1 MTDTDVVVVG
11 AGPVG
16 LATALGLA
24 RAGVRSVVLDAA
36 AGLNTSPRAMA
47 YLHPV
52 LPGLDALGVLPDLKA
67 IGLEGPG
74 INFIDMASGEHFHQ
88 KLDVLRGVVEH
99 PYALQLGQ
107 GDVGAVLLRHLA
119 AYPGTEVRWD
129 SRVTGVVNG
138 EAGVEVTCQAP
149 AGATGT
155 VRAKWLVAADGAS
168 STIRELL
175 GIPFD
180 GFTWPD
186 RFVSTNIR
194 YDFTAAG
201 LPSANWR
208 IDAEYGAVIARID
221 RTNLWRYTFRESD
234 SLPLDGLAERI
245 HQHFKRGLYG
255 GDYELVQ
262 FAPYRM
268 HQRCTDNFRH
278 GRVVLAGDAAHVTN
292 PVGGLGLT
300 GGFLDAF
307 VLYEALAAVVHGD
320 VGDAI
325 LDVYAE
331 RRKQVWTGIV
341 SPTASGLKQLLFDP
355 PPPGPAREQALA
367 GLRATAHNDD
377 LRREELIRQGAI
389 ATPSILPEGR
399 KRR

>member
-1 MTDTDVVVVG
+1 MTDTDVVVAG

-24 RAGVRSVVLDAA
+24 RAGIRVVVLDAA
-36 AGLNTSPRAMA
+36 SGLNTSPRAMA
-47 YLHPV
+47 YLYPV
-52 LPGLDALGVLPDLKA
+52 LPGLEALGVLADLKA

-74 INFIDMASGEHFHQ
+74 INFIDMASGEHFPQ
-88 KLDVLRGVVEH
+88 KLDVLRGVVPH

-119 AYPGTEVRWD
+119 AHKGTEVRWD
-129 SRVTGVVNG
+129 SRVTGVTSG
-138 EAGVEVTCQAP
+138 EAGVEVTYQAP
-149 AGATGT
+149 AAAGV
-155 VRAKWLVAADGAS
+155 VRAPWLVAADGAS
-168 STIRELL
+168 STVREVL
-175 GIPFD
+175 GLPFD

-221 RTNLWRYTFRESD
+221 RTDLWRYTFREPD
-234 SLPLDGLAERI
+234 DLPLEGLEERI
-245 HQHFKRGLYG
+245 REHFRHGLYG

-268 HQRCTDNFRH
+268 HQRCTDSFRH

-307 VLYEALAAVVHGD
+307 VLYEALAAVIGGEIGD
-320 VGDAI
+320 DV
-325 LDVYAE
+325 LDVYSE
-331 RRKQVWTGIV
+331 RRRQVWTGIV

-355 PPPGPAREQALA
+355 PPPGEARERALA
-367 GLRATAHNDD
+367 GLRATARDDD

-389 ATPSILPEGR
+389 ATPSVLC
-399 KRR
+399 

>member
-1 MTDTDVVVVG
+1 MTDTDVVVAG

-24 RAGVRSVVLDAA
+24 RAGIRSVVLDAGR
-36 AGLNTSPRAMA
+36 GLSTSPRAMA
-47 YLHPV
+47 YLYPV
-52 LPGLDALGVLPDLKA
+52 LPGLEALGVLPDLKA

-74 INFIDMASGEHFHQ
+74 INFIDMASGEHFPQ
-88 KLDVLRGVVEH
+88 KLDVLRGVVPH

-119 AYPGTEVRWD
+119 AHAGTEVRWD
-129 SRVTGVVNG
+129 SRVTGVTSG
-138 EAGVEVTCQAP
+138 EAGVEVAYQAP
-149 AGATGT
+149 ASASS
-155 VRAKWLVAADGAS
+155 VRAQWLVAADGSS
-168 STIRELL
+168 STVRELL
-175 GIPFD
+175 GLPFD

-208 IDAEYGAVIARID
+208 IDREYGAVIARID
-221 RTNLWRYTFRESD
+221 RTDLWRYTFREPD
-234 SLPLDGLAERI
+234 SLPLEGLEERI
-245 HQHFKRGLYG
+245 HEHFKGGLYG

-268 HQRCTDNFRH
+268 HQRCTDSFRH
-278 GRVVLAGDAAHVTN
+278 GRVVLAGDAAHITN

-300 GGFLDAF
+300 GGFLDTF
-307 VLYEALAAVVHGD
+307 VLHEALAAVIHGD
-320 VGDAI
+320 VDDSVLDA
-325 LDVYAE
+325 YSE
-331 RRKQVWTGIV
+331 RRRQVWTDIV

-355 PPPGPAREQALA
+355 PPPGEAREHALA
-367 GLRATAHNDD
+367 GLRAIAHDDD

-389 ATPSILPEGR
+389 ATPSLLPR
-399 KRR
+399 QARQR

>member
-1 MTDTDVVVVG
+1 MTDTDVVVAG

-24 RAGVRSVVLDAA
+24 RAGIRSVVLDAGS
-36 AGLNTSPRAMA
+36 GLNTSPRAMA
-47 YLHPV
+47 YLYPV
-52 LPGLDALGVLPDLKA
+52 LPGLEALGVLPDLKA

-74 INFIDMASGEHFHQ
+74 INFIDMASGEHFPQ
-88 KLDVLRGVVEH
+88 NLDVLQGVVPH

-119 AYPGTEVRWD
+119 AHAGTEVRWD
-129 SRVTGVVNG
+129 SRVTRVANG
-138 EAGVEVTCQAP
+138 AAGVEVTYRTP
-149 AGATGT
+149 AGAGV
-155 VRAKWLVAADGAS
+155 VRAPWLVAADGAS
-168 STIRELL
+168 STVRELL
-175 GIPFD
+175 GIPFE

-208 IDAEYGAVIARID
+208 IDSEYGAVIARID
-221 RTNLWRYTFRESD
+221 RTNLWRYTFREPD
-234 SLPLDGLAERI
+234 SLPLEGLEERI
-245 HQHFKRGLYG
+245 HEHFKRGLYG

-268 HQRCTDNFRH
+268 HQRCTDSFRR

-307 VLYEALAAVVHGD
+307 VLHEALAAVIHGEVD
-320 VGDAI
+320 DSI
-325 LDVYAE
+325 LDIYSE
-331 RRKQVWTGIV
+331 RRRQVWTGIV

-355 PPPGPAREQALA
+355 PPPGEAREQALA
-367 GLRATAHNDD
+367 GLRATARDDD
-377 LRREELIRQGAI
+377 LRRAELIRQGAI
-389 ATPSILPEGR
+389 ATPSILAR
-399 KRR
+399 

>member
-1 MTDTDVVVVG
+1 MTDTDVLVVG

-24 RAGVRSVVLDAA
+24 RAGIRCVVLDAGRA
-36 AGLNTSPRAMA
+36 LNTSPRAMA
-47 YLHPV
+47 YLYPV
-52 LPGLDALGVLPDLKA
+52 LPGLEALGVLPDLKA

-74 INFIDMASGEHFHQ
+74 INFIDMASGEHFPQ
-88 KLDVLRGVVEH
+88 KLDVLQGLVPH

-107 GDVGAVLLRHLA
+107 GDVGAVLLDHLA
-119 AYPGTEVRWD
+119 SCPGTEVRWE

-138 EAGVEVTCQAP
+138 ETGVEVSYRTP
-149 AGATGT
+149 AGAGLL
-155 VRAKWLVAADGAS
+155 RAPWLVAADGAS
-168 STIRELL
+168 STVRELL
-175 GIPFD
+175 GLPFE

-208 IDAEYGAVIARID
+208 IDSEYGAVIARVD
-221 RTNLWRYTFRESD
+221 RTDLWRYTFREPG
-234 SLPLDGLAERI
+234 SLPLEGLEERI
-245 HQHFKRGLYG
+245 HEHFRRGLYG
-255 GDYELVQ
+255 GGYELVQ

-268 HQRCTDNFRH
+268 HQRCVDNFRQ

-307 VLYEALAAVVHGD
+307 VLHEVLAAVIGGD
-320 VGDAI
+320 VDDSI

-331 RRKQVWTGIV
+331 RRRQVWTDIV

-355 PPPGPAREQALA
+355 PPPGEAREQALA
-367 GLRATAHNDD
+367 SLRALAHDDD

-389 ATPSILPEGR
+389 ATPSILPGQ
-399 KRR
+399 

>member
-1 MTDTDVVVVG
+1 MTDTDVLVVG

-24 RAGVRSVVLDAA
+24 RAGIRSVVLDAGGA
-36 AGLNTSPRAMA
+36 LNTSPRAMA

-52 LPGLDALGVLPDLKA
+52 MPGLEALGVLPDLKA

-74 INFIDMASGEHFHQ
+74 INFIDMASGEHFPQ
-88 KLDVLRGVVEH
+88 RLDVLRGVLPH

-119 AYPGTEVRWD
+119 AHAGTEVRWD
-129 SRVTGVVNG
+129 SRVTGVVSG
-138 EAGVEVTCQAP
+138 EECVEVTYETRGAADVLRAP
-149 AGATGT
+149 
-155 VRAKWLVAADGAS
+155 WLVAADGAA
-168 STIRELL
+168 STVRELL
-175 GIPFD
+175 GLPFD

-208 IDAEYGAVIARID
+208 IDSEYGAVIARID
-221 RTNLWRYTFRESD
+221 RTDLWRYTFREAD
-234 SLPLDGLAERI
+234 SLPLDGLEERI
-245 HQHFKRGLYG
+245 HEHFKSGLYG

-268 HQRCTDNFRH
+268 HQRCTDGFRH
-278 GRVVLAGDAAHVTN
+278 GRVVLAGDAAHITN

-307 VLYEALAAVVHGD
+307 VLYEALAAVIHGEVD
-320 VGDAI
+320 DSI
-325 LDVYAE
+325 LDVYSE
-331 RRKQVWTGIV
+331 RRRRVWTDIV

-355 PPPGPAREQALA
+355 PPPGEAREHVLA
-367 GLRATAHNDD
+367 ELRATARDDD

-389 ATPSILPEGR
+389 ATPSILPRQQGQR
-399 KRR
+399 S

>member
-1 MTDTDVVVVG
+1 
-11 AGPVG
+11 
-16 LATALGLA
+16 
-24 RAGVRSVVLDAA
+24 
-36 AGLNTSPRAMA
+36 MA

-52 LPGLDALGVLPDLKA
+52 LPGLEALGVLPDLKA
-67 IGLEGPG
+67 IGLEGSG
-74 INFIDMASGEHFHQ
+74 INFIDMASGEHFPQ
-88 KLDVLRGVVEH
+88 NLDVLRGVVPH

-107 GDVGAVLLRHLA
+107 GDVGAVLLKHLA
-119 AYPGTEVRWD
+119 AHAGTEVRWG

-138 EAGVEVTCQAP
+138 EAGVEVTYQTP
-149 AGATGT
+149 AGADV
-155 VRAKWLVAADGAS
+155 VRAPWLVAADGAS
-168 STIRELL
+168 STVRELL

-180 GFTWPD
+180 GFTWSD

-208 IDAEYGAVIARID
+208 IDSEYGAVIARID
-221 RTNLWRYTFRESD
+221 RTDLWRYTFREPD
-234 SLPLDGLAERI
+234 SLPLEGLEERI
-245 HQHFKRGLYG
+245 REQFKRGLYG

-268 HQRCTDNFRH
+268 HQRCTDSFRH
-278 GRVVLAGDAAHVTN
+278 GRVVLAGDAAHITN

-307 VLYEALAAVVHGD
+307 VLYEALAAVIHGD
-320 VGDAI
+320 VDDSV

-331 RRKQVWTGIV
+331 RRRQVWTDIV

-355 PPPGPAREQALA
+355 PPPGEAREQALA
-367 GLRATAHNDD
+367 GLRAVAHNDD
-377 LRREELIRQGAI
+377 LRRQELIRQGAI
-389 ATPSILPEGR
+389 ATPSILPEQMKGR
-399 KRR
+399 

>member
-1 MTDTDVVVVG
+1 MTDPDVVVVG

-24 RAGVRSVVLDAA
+24 RAGIRSVVLDAGS
-36 AGLNTSPRAMA
+36 GLNTSPRAMA

-52 LPGLDALGVLPDLKA
+52 LPGLEALGVLPDLKA

-88 KLDVLRGVVEH
+88 KLDVLRGVVAH

-119 AYPGTEVRWD
+119 AYAGTEVRWD

-138 EAGVEVTCQAP
+138 EAGVEVTYQ
-149 AGATGT
+149 AGAGAAV
-155 VRAKWLVAADGAS
+155 VRAPWLVAADGAS
-168 STIRELL
+168 STVRALL
-175 GIPFD
+175 GIPFE

-221 RTNLWRYTFRESD
+221 RTNLWRYTFREDD
-234 SLPLDGLAERI
+234 SLPLEGLEQRI
-245 HQHFKRGLYG
+245 HEHFKGGLYG

-268 HQRCTDNFRH
+268 HQRCTGSFRH

-307 VLYEALAAVVHGD
+307 VLYEALAAVIHGD
-320 VGDAI
+320 AADSI
-325 LDVYAE
+325 LDVYSE
-331 RRKQVWTGIV
+331 RRRRVWTDIV

-355 PPPGPAREQALA
+355 PPPGEAREQVLA
-367 GLRATAHNDD
+367 GLRATARDDD

-389 ATPSILPEGR
+389 ATPSILPGR
-399 KRR
+399 